1 MSKRV
6 VIINGSGGVGKDTFV
21 KFCSEYTGVVNIS
34 SVDVIK
40 SAASILGWN
49 GGKAEID
56 RKFLSD
62 LKLLATDYND
72 HSFNYIKECIK
83 RFKYNEQSSILFI
96 HLREPGEIEKLKKE
110 FPEIITL
117 LIKNK
122 NVEGIS
128 SNMADANVD
137 KYQYNYVI
145 PNDDTLSDL
154 EAIACSFVKGILK

>member
-1 MSKRV
+1 MSKKI

-21 KFCSEYTGVVNIS
+21 NFCSKYTGVVNIS

-40 SAASILGWN
+40 SAASILGWD
-49 GGKAEID
+49 GGKTEND

-83 RFKYNEQSSILFI
+83 RFKYNEHSNILFI
-96 HLREPGEIEKLKKE
+96 HLREPGEIEKLKNE

-117 LIKNK
+117 LITNK
-122 NVEGIS
+122 NVQGIS

-137 KYQYNYVI
+137 SYEYNYTI

-154 EAIACSFVKGILK
+154 DAIACSFVNGVIK